1 MKIVRLLIL
10 ASVIM
15 VCGCRRTDA
24 ETSARLDRAEAM
36 VMDDADS
43 ARTTLSE
50 IDPAKLRGKDDR
62 ARYELLTAMA
72 RYRLNDY
79 SRPDADSLI
88 SIAVDRFEDTS
99 DRLRLMQALFLRA
112 NLRYQQEEYT
122 DAMAMGDAL
131 RAYDIAEKGTN
142 EDWKART
149 AEQIADIFAVT
160 QNFKEAIPYI
170 DKAIEHYRAAGKERN
185 VRFSLCDKADALE
198 RINQARESIRLTD
211 SIITLAKQ
219 EPVDRQLLAYCYISI
234 FPSLY
239 KQGQFDRA
247 LQILKDYEKL
257 RPLSSSEC
265 SYMAETLVR
274 LDKVAESE
282 PYLRRADSLASSRI
296 EQSDK
301 YRAMM
306 FYHRATG
313 NLLHANDYADSLRTI
328 VVTEV
333 HDILQQTPL
342 AIQRDVYNKKY
353 VNERERYYRTLNIAI
368 IVAALLVI
376 IIISATLYLTYKVK
390 LQRRDIENKMEEIH
404 TLSLRLT
411 NALGSEELNNQL
423 QESVESLFRNQWQ
436 TINTLCN
443 RYFEDPESEISKK
456 LIFTEF
462 KKILSQMTNHK
473 NMRQLEEAVNTYMDN
488 ILIRLRDEYPK
499 IKDEEIEFM
508 TLIFSGFSA
517 KTICLFS
524 GMTLNNFYTKRTRL
538 IKRICQNVSQ
548 ELAESLKRYS

>member
-1 MKIVRLLIL
+1 MRITWLLIL
-10 ASVIM
+10 ASVSLL
-15 VCGCRRTDA
+15 CGCRRTDA
-24 ETSARLDRAEAM
+24 ETLARLDRAEAM

-43 ARTTLSE
+43 ARAELRE
-50 IDPAKLRGKDDR
+50 IDPAKLQGKDDR

-79 SRPDADSLI
+79 GHPDADSLI

-99 DRLRLMQALFLRA
+99 DRMRLMQALFLRA
-112 NLRYQQEEYT
+112 DLRYQQEEYT
-122 DAMAMGDAL
+122 DAMGDAL

-219 EPVDRQLLAYCYISI
+219 EPEDRQLLAYCYISI

-239 KQGQFDRA
+239 KQGQFERA
-247 LQILKDYEKL
+247 LQILEDYEKL
-257 RPLSSSEC
+257 SPLSSTEC

-274 LDKVAESE
+274 LDKVVESE

-296 EQSDK
+296 EQSNK

-306 FYHRATG
+306 FYHRASG
-313 NLLHANDYADSLRTI
+313 NLLRANDYADSLRTI
-328 VVTEV
+328 VVAEV

-353 VNERERYYRTLNIAI
+353 VNERERYYQTLNIAI
-368 IVAALLVI
+368 IVAAILVI
-376 IIISATLYLTYKVK
+376 IIISTTLYLTYKVK

-411 NALGSEELNNQL
+411 DALGSEDLNNQL

-443 RYFEDPESEISKK
+443 RYFEDPESEISKT
-456 LIFTEF
+456 LIFSEF
-462 KKILSQMTNHK
+462 KKILSQMTNKK
-473 NMRQLEEAVNTYMDN
+473 NMRQLDEAVNTYMDN
-488 ILIRLRDEYPK
+488 ILIRLREEYSK

-508 TLIFSGFSA
+508 TLILSGFSA

-538 IKRICQNVSQ
+538 IKRICQNVSP
-548 ELAESLKRYS
+548 ELAELIKYHT